1 MESWP
6 PDCSRG
12 LAWHPLPEVDVLGVT
27 KLARSMAISG
37 ASASAMSVAKL
48 GGKMLT
54 ATTTVTQTVELSP
67 QLKRQLL
74 NELRAY
80 QGLKS
85 QQDALELAI
94 DNKKA
99 NIGRLR
105 EKSGEKALELEGYK
119 ISLVEPV
126 RKELD
131 KKRFVELGWSLAMLE
146 NATVS
151 RPTKSYEKISLP
163 G

>member
-1 MESWP
+1 M
-6 PDCSRG
+6 
-12 LAWHPLPEVDVLGVT
+12 V
-27 KLARSMAISG
+27 ISG
-37 ASASAMSVAKL
+37 VFDIAMYVVSF

-74 NELRAY
+74 NELKAY

-85 QQDALELAI
+85 QQDALELALA
-94 DNKKA
+94 NKKA

-105 EKSGEKALELEGYK
+105 EKSGEKTLELEGYK
-119 ISLVEPV
+119 ITLVEPV

-131 KKRFVELGWSLAMLE
+131 RKKFVELGGSLAMLE

-151 RPTKSYEKISLP
+151 RPTKSYERISCP
-163 G
+163 E

>member
-1 MESWP
+1 
-6 PDCSRG
+6 
-12 LAWHPLPEVDVLGVT
+12 
-27 KLARSMAISG
+27 
-37 ASASAMSVAKL
+37 MSVAKL
-48 GGKMLT
+48 GGEMLT

-74 NELRAY
+74 NELKAY
-80 QGLKS
+80 QGLKA
-85 QQDALELAI
+85 QQDALELALA
-94 DNKKA
+94 NKKA

-119 ISLVEPV
+119 ITLVEPV

-131 KKRFVELGWSLAMLE
+131 KKKFVELGGSLAMLE

-151 RPTKSYEKISLP
+151 RPTKSYERISCP
-163 G
+163 E

>member
-1 MESWP
+1 MRRVS
-6 PDCSRG
+6 
-12 LAWHPLPEVDVLGVT
+12 
-27 KLARSMAISG
+27 AIVIC
-37 ASASAMSVAKL
+37 AAIP

-74 NELRAY
+74 NELKAY
-80 QGLKS
+80 QDLKI
-85 QQDALELAI
+85 QLEALETYIAA
-94 DNKKA
+94 KKA

-105 EKSGEKALELEGYK
+105 EKSGEKALELEGFK
-119 ISLVEPV
+119 ITLVEPV

-131 KKRFVELGWSLAMLE
+131 KMKFVELGGSLAMLE

-151 RPTKSYEKISLP
+151 RPTKSYERISLP
-163 G
+163 D

>member
-1 MESWP
+1 
-6 PDCSRG
+6 
-12 LAWHPLPEVDVLGVT
+12 
-27 KLARSMAISG
+27 
-37 ASASAMSVAKL
+37 
-48 GGKMLT
+48 MLT
-54 ATTTVTQTVELSP
+54 ATTTITQTVELSP

-74 NELRAY
+74 NECRAY
-80 QGLKS
+80 QNLKG
-85 QQDALELAI
+85 QLDELEAALV
-94 DNKKA
+94 NKKV

-105 EKSGEKALELEGYK
+105 EKSGEKSLELEGFK

-131 KKRFVELGWSLAMLE
+131 RKKFVELGGSLAMLE

-163 G
+163 D

>member
-1 MESWP
+1 
-6 PDCSRG
+6 
-12 LAWHPLPEVDVLGVT
+12 
-27 KLARSMAISG
+27 
-37 ASASAMSVAKL
+37 
-48 GGKMLT
+48 MLT

-74 NELRAY
+74 NELKAY

-85 QQDALELAI
+85 QQDALELALA
-94 DNKKA
+94 NKKA
-99 NIGRLR
+99 NIGKLR
-105 EKSGEKALELEGYK
+105 ERSGEKMLELEGYK

-131 KKRFVELGWSLAMLE
+131 KKKFVELGGSLAMLE

-151 RPTKSYEKISLP
+151 RPTKAYERITLP
-163 G
+163 DDNRE

>member
-1 MESWP
+1 
-6 PDCSRG
+6 
-12 LAWHPLPEVDVLGVT
+12 
-27 KLARSMAISG
+27 
-37 ASASAMSVAKL
+37 
-48 GGKMLT
+48 MLT

-74 NELRAY
+74 NELKAY
-80 QGLKS
+80 QGLKV
-85 QQDALELAI
+85 QQDALELALA
-94 DNKKA
+94 NKKA

-105 EKSGEKALELEGYK
+105 EKSGEKALELEGFK
-119 ISLVEPV
+119 ITLVEPV

-131 KKRFVELGWSLAMLE
+131 KKRFVELGGSLAMLE

-163 G
+163 SGD

>member
-1 MESWP
+1 
-6 PDCSRG
+6 
-12 LAWHPLPEVDVLGVT
+12 
-27 KLARSMAISG
+27 MAMHRAFATVIC
-37 ASASAMSVAKL
+37 AAIL

-94 DNKKA
+94 ANKKA

-131 KKRFVELGWSLAMLE
+131 KKRFVELGGSLAMLE

-163 G
+163 D

>member
-12 LAWHPLPEVDVLGVT
+12 LAWHPLPEVNVPVVT
-27 KLARSMAISG
+27 KLDSLMAMNG
-37 ASASAMSVAKL
+37 VFVFVMFVAIL

-54 ATTTVTQTVELSP
+54 ATTTVTQSVELSP

-74 NELRAY
+74 NECRAY
-80 QGLKS
+80 QGLKI

-94 DNKKA
+94 ANKKA

-105 EKSGEKALELEGYK
+105 EKSGQKALELEGFKLTY
-119 ISLVEPV
+119 VEPTRSV
-126 RKELD
+126 LN
-131 KKRFVELGWSLAMLE
+131 KKKLIELGCAMAWIE
-146 NATVS
+146 EEIGRAHV
-151 RPTKSYEKISLP
+151 
-163 G
+163 